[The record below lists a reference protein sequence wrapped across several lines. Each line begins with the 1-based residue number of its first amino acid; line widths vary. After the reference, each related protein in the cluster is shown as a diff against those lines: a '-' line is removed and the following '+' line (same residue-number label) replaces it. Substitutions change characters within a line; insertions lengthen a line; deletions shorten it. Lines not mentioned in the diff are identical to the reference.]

1 MEKIKVLSDCR
12 GMYEEDVIEHIF
24 KSRGIEDFDKFL
36 NPTEDDILPYQSL
49 PNMDAAVD
57 MLHQKIA
64 DNSKICTLADSDTDG
79 ISSGTIMT
87 RYLHDLGI
95 DADTFIDTGKSHGL
109 DIREDYYQKLFDY
122 DLVII
127 VDSLNSGI
135 DEYKEL
141 AEYGVSIIILDHHE
155 VNSEISYDKYAT
167 LVTSSTTYANHELS
181 GAGVTWKFCKYYD
194 IKYGKDFAD
203 QYLDLCASGLI
214 ADVMDMT
221 VPENRY
227 LVYRGLMSLNNL
239 AMKKLVGSYE
249 FNSTAVS
256 YSVAP
261 MVNAANRMS
270 QNEAILHAFLTDDN
284 KKVLSDLRVV
294 KKARKEQNEKV
305 DEEVPKAE
313 EQFEAQKDNHVLFFQ
328 LEGISGLSGLIA
340 QKLASKYNRPS
351 IVVSPCDGM
360 LKGSGRCPWDIPLM
374 KMIND
379 SGLAKAMGHPQS
391 FGFEINFGANIDN
404 FISTMNKQ
412 LDSIELDDSIVVDVA
427 VNQGDLTFDL
437 ESKIHAL
444 DFVSGKGWKP
454 ITFLVEDIDNY
465 EVTTMKDGKHLK
477 LSTDSVD
484 YIKWNSTYSVEEFE
498 DASLMNIPITCIGT
512 LSAGGWAYKK
522 LQLICDHMIIQ
533 N

>member
-12 GMYEEDVIEHIF
+12 GLYEQEILQSILMD
-24 KSRGIEDFDKFL
+24 RGINDYDKFI
-36 NPTEDDILPYQSL
+36 NPTEDDILPYESL
-49 PNMDAAVD
+49 PNIDKAVD
-57 MLHQKIA
+57 LLHKMVTE
-64 DNSKICTLADSDTDG
+64 NKKICTLSDTDSDG
-79 ISSGTIMT
+79 ISSGTTMT
-87 RYLHDLGI
+87 RYLRDLGI
-95 DADTFIDTGKSHGL
+95 DADTFIDSGKKHGL
-109 DIREDYYQKLFDY
+109 DRRESYYSKLTDYNL
-122 DLVII
+122 LII
-127 VDSLNSGI
+127 VDSLNSST
-135 DEYKEL
+135 DEYQEL
-141 AEYGVSIIILDHHE
+141 AEHGVQIIVLDHHE
-155 VNSEISYDKYAT
+155 VNPEIPYDKYIT
-167 LVTSSTTYANHELS
+167 LVTSATTYENHDLS
-181 GAGVTWKFCKYYD
+181 GSGVTWKFCKYYD
-194 IKYGKDFAD
+194 IKYDTDFAD
-203 QYLDLCASGLI
+203 NYLDLCATGI
-214 ADVMDMT
+214 VADVMSMR

-227 LVYRGLMSLNNL
+227 LVGQGLAKLNNL
-239 AMKKLVGSYE
+239 CMKKMVGSYE

-256 YSVAP
+256 FSVAP

-270 QNEAILHAFLTDDN
+270 ENASILDAFLSDDN
-284 KKVLSDLRVV
+284 KQVLADLRVI
-294 KKARKEQNEKV
+294 KKARQQQNEKV

-313 EQFEAQKDNHVLFFQ
+313 KQFEDQKDSHILFFQ
-328 LEGISGLSGLIA
+328 LEGIGGLSGLIA

-391 FGFEINFGANIDN
+391 FGFEINFSANIDN